1 MFFPTEGGREERGLE
16 MNCSTPVM
24 RWYIDNMKKSEYSRV
39 RAKWRRW
46 IKRIRDS
53 AFLILLDDYIFR
65 KSMEAAQ
72 KGNVIEPTNE
82 VYRWAMRIYASHAA
96 IGVRRLL
103 DKDDRTYSLLLL
115 LSKIEKN
122 PQVITR
128 RSFVLRYSLSRRDIA
143 MSDFDDLA
151 GSGVKSLPH
160 NAVRADLNKLFA
172 ISDRIRPIVNKVIAH
187 HQRKPRGLTK
197 PTWQEIHDAI
207 DQIVQICDRYHRI
220 LNQVG
225 TISMLPSINVSN
237 ADRDVDIVWA
247 KKTA

>member
-1 MFFPTEGGREERGLE
+1 
-16 MNCSTPVM
+16 
-24 RWYIDNMKKSEYSRV
+24 MKKSEYSRI

-53 AFLILLDDYIFR
+53 ASALLLDDYIFH
-65 KSMEAAQ
+65 KSMGAAK
-72 KGNVIEPTNE
+72 KGNVIQPTNE

-96 IGVRRLL
+96 IGIRRLL
-103 DKDDRTYSLLLL
+103 DRGDRTYSLLLL
-115 LSKIEKN
+115 LSKIDKN

-128 RSFVLRYSLSRRDIA
+128 RSFVLRYSPSERDIA

-151 GSGVKSLPH
+151 GAGVKSLPQ
-160 NAVRADLNKLFA
+160 NVVRADLDKLFA

-207 DQIVQICDRYHRI
+207 DQIAQMCDRYHRI
-220 LNQVG
+220 LNQFG
-225 TISMLPSINVSN
+225 TISMLPSINACN
-237 ADRDVDIVWA
+237 TDRDADIVWA
-247 KKTA
+247 KTAA

>member
-1 MFFPTEGGREERGLE
+1 
-16 MNCSTPVM
+16 MN
-24 RWYIDNMKKSEYSRV
+24 KSEYSRI

-46 IKRIRDS
+46 IKRIRNS
-53 AFLILLDDYIFR
+53 ASSLLLDDYIFR
-65 KSMEAAQ
+65 KSMGAAQ
-72 KGNVIEPTNE
+72 KGNVIKPTNE
-82 VYRWAMRIYASHAA
+82 VYRWAMRVYASHAA

-103 DKDDRTYSLLLL
+103 DRDDRTYSLLLL

-128 RSFVLRYSLSRRDIA
+128 RSFVLRYSPSERDIA
-143 MSDFDDLA
+143 ISDFDDLA
-151 GSGVKSLPH
+151 GPGVKSLPH
-160 NAVRADLNKLFA
+160 NIVRADLDRLFA

-207 DQIVQICDRYHRI
+207 DQIAQMCDRYHRI

-225 TISMLPSINVSN
+225 TISMLPTINASN
-237 ADRDVDIVWA
+237 TDHDVDIIWG
-247 KKTA
+247 K